1 MVKNVSRGDRVVNTK
16 VGKDQV
22 GQVTVPAGAEIEVEG
37 FVEDD
42 AFNSDFVAR
51 GDLVVD
57 GAEPE
62 EVNQEA
68 VFEND
73 PRFVANRA
81 LAEAAGHTEGYADPL
96 PEGAEEEGEE
106 SEEGAAPRRRGRKS
120 KR

>member
-1 MVKNVSRGDRVVNTK
+1 MAMVKNVSRGDRVVNTK

-22 GQVTVPAGAEIEVEG
+22 GQVTIPAGAEVEVEG

-42 AFNSDFVAR
+42 AFNSDFVTR
-51 GDLVVD
+51 GDLVLD

-68 VFEND
+68 IFEND

-96 PEGAEEEGEE
+96 PEEEGGEEGE
-106 SEEGAAPRRRGRKS
+106 APRRRGRKS